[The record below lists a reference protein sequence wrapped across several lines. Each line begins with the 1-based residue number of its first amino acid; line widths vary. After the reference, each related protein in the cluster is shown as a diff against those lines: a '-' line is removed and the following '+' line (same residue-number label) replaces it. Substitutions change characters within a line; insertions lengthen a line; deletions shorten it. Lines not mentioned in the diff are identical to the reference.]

1 MEETNYTVVSEFILL
16 GLIEDPRLQV
26 PLFIF
31 FLLVYITTLVGNTGI
46 MVLVTFTPHLHI
58 PMYFFL
64 SNLSFVDICYSTDTT
79 PNMLVN
85 FLSEKKTISFR
96 GCVSQLFL
104 FFFTGSMEVFLL
116 AVMAYDRYAAICNP
130 LLYTAIMTKQTCIG
144 LVLGAYSISLFNA
157 LFNTICTFKLSF
169 CRSNRIKHYY
179 CDVPALLKLS
189 CSDISL
195 NEAVLFFVVGS
206 LTLLSLSYIVLSYA
220 YIISAILQIHSSES
234 RKKAFSTC
242 SSHFVCVTLFFGTIL
257 FMYIRPSSSY
267 SMDQDGVMLVF
278 YTAIIPMLNPLIY
291 SLRNNDVK
299 EALKKLKQNWS

>member
-1 MEETNYTVVSEFILL
+1 MGESNHTIVSEFILL
-16 GLIEDPRLQV
+16 GLTEDPSLQV

-31 FLLVYITTLVGNTGI
+31 FLLVYIITLVGNAGI
-46 MVLVTFTPHLHI
+46 MALIKFTPHLHI

-64 SNLSFVDICYSTDTT
+64 GNLSFVDICYSTDTT

-96 GCVSQLFL
+96 GCVTQLFL

-130 LLYTAIMTKQTCIG
+130 LLYATIMTKQKSIS
-144 LVLGAYSISLFNA
+144 LVLGAYSIALFNA
-157 LFNTICTFKLSF
+157 LLNTICTFKLSF
-169 CRSNRIKHYY
+169 CRSNRITHYY
-179 CDVPALLKLS
+179 CDVPPLLKLS
-189 CSDISL
+189 CSDTSL

-206 LTLLSLSYIVLSYA
+206 LTLISLSFVVLSYA
-220 YIISAILQIHSSES
+220 YIISAILQIKSSES

-257 FMYIRPSSSY
+257 FMYIRPTSSY
-267 SMDQDGVMLVF
+267 SMDQDRVTSVF

-291 SLRNNDVK
+291 SLRNNEVK
-299 EALKKLKQNWS
+299 EAFNKLKQNLC